1 MSNNEKLDLY
11 ALLEDIENRLA
22 QMTEEE
28 RLLWF
33 RTYMYIKPLTYVKE
47 IDGSMYGVRT
57 YFDKSTD
64 ETIREMLE
72 RITTKQI
79 S

>member
-1 MSNNEKLDLY
+1 
-11 ALLEDIENRLA
+11 
-22 QMTEEE
+22 MTEEEE

-47 IDGSMYGVRT
+47 IDGTMYGVRT
-57 YFDKSTD
+57 YFNKSTD

-72 RITTKQI
+72 RITTKPN
-79 S
+79 

>member
-47 IDGSMYGVRT
+47 IDGTMYGVRT

-72 RITTKQI
+72 RITTKPN
-79 S
+79 

>member
-1 MSNNEKLDLY
+1 MSNKEKLDLH
-11 ALLEDIENRLA
+11 AVLEDIKNRLA

-33 RTYMYIKPLTYVKE
+33 KTYMYIKPLTYVKE
-47 IDGSMYGVRT
+47 IDDTMYGVRT

-64 ETIREMLE
+64 ETIKEMLE
-72 RITTKQI
+72 RITTKLD
-79 S
+79 